1 MLTLFILLKREDG
14 RIGGMAHAD
23 KMQVLV
29 LGSDSFAI
37 RHPYIRIRPWRHR
50 KFSGRKRVPGS
61 FPIPPCATATVNPGG
76 MGVYVASVR
85 GGYA

>member
-1 MLTLFILLKREDG
+1 MLFLFILLKREDG
-14 RIGGMAHAD
+14 GLRAHAD
-23 KMQVLV
+23 RMLRLVLV
-29 LGSDSFAI
+29 LGCASFAI

-50 KFSGRKRVPGS
+50 KISGRKRVPCS
-61 FPIPPCATATVNPGG
+61 FPIPPCATVTGD